1 MDEVEAAA
9 AVLAVSVD
17 ELSDEGMELE
27 SVSGAQEA
35 AEARAPASEAIE
47 AEEENK
53 PDLPAGRDD
62 GAGVRKVSA
71 GPRILPS
78 LPRAQHFACPKGPN
92 HSRPFD
98 RWQWLHC
105 CRGPQICSQRATAG
119 RGP

>member
-78 LPRAQHFACPKGPN
+78 LPRAQHFACPTGPN
-92 HSRPFD
+92 HSRPFG